1 MTARR
6 IDRELVR
13 IVGSTTC
20 AGAVFDSRSSKLK
33 VWARFYANRRM
44 SFMTAVPIDCL
55 SSCVD
60 SIGARRMR
68 PASAVYRVETCRL
81 RSQRA
86 GSVNVSRPATN
97 NELDAWQRTDRN
109 RHAAK
114 PTSGPAMKS
123 RRLPVRSGGQDV
135 AHMPII
141 VATYGRIAS
150 MPTRP
155 IPPWVRFFG
164 SVGSLNA

>member
-1 MTARR
+1 
-6 IDRELVR
+6 
-13 IVGSTTC
+13 
-20 AGAVFDSRSSKLK
+20 
-33 VWARFYANRRM
+33 
-44 SFMTAVPIDCL
+44 MTAVPIDCL

-68 PASAVYRVETCRL
+68 PASAIYRVETCRL

-86 GSVNVSRPATN
+86 GGVNVSRPATN
-97 NELDAWQRTDRN
+97 GSRSPDAWQRTDRN
-109 RHAAK
+109 RRAAK

-150 MPTRP
+150 MPTWP